1 MYLLYQKVTN
11 YSRKYCG
18 AYRQTVGLLTAR
30 HHLTILIKQL
40 KPFQMP
46 AAPVHNL
53 TGAAVLFLCQF
64 CLQQDANLDSLDE
77 ARSLMIPAEPTH
89 RVDDPIHLPQLH
101 AIHQAV
107 ELIEI
112 FLYLPVIIW
121 IAFVVAFVEHGQRGL
136 TIPIIRY
143 MRIIIDYQFLK
154 IRFFYI
160 QINES

>member
-46 AAPVHNL
+46 AAPAHAQ

-77 ARSLMIPAEPTH
+77 SRPFVIPAEPTD
-89 RVDDPIHLPQLH
+89 RIDDPIHIPQLH
-101 AIHQAV
+101 TVHQLVQFMEIIFDLGIIQAV
-107 ELIEI
+107 TFAVSFVQHSKYRISVTEVGL
-112 FLYLPVIIW
+112 VIRDDS
-121 IAFVVAFVEHGQRGL
+121 F
-136 TIPIIRY
+136 
-143 MRIIIDYQFLK
+143 
-154 IRFFYI
+154 
-160 QINES
+160 